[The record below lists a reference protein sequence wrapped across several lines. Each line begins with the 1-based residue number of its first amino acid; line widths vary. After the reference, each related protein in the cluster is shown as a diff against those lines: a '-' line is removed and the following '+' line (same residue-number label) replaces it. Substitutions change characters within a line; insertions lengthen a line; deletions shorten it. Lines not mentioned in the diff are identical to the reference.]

1 MTTHQF
7 TKDFIKELK
16 TLKFENAFNPYTET
30 CPHSDVK
37 NAPKIRC
44 QNLEIVLNAAVTN
57 GVDSIWIARD
67 LGYRG
72 GRRTGLALTDE
83 MHLSNQADL
92 FNIPKLS
99 RATTGPAFSERTAN
113 VIWQA
118 LQVIDRPIFLW
129 NIFPLH
135 PHEPDKPMSNRC
147 HTRSERNACKPILL
161 WLVETLVP
169 KTVISIGRDA
179 QASLDDFGIESVS
192 VRHPSYGGQT
202 DFMRGLSL
210 HYNFCLESKPIQ
222 MQIF

>member
-1 MTTHQF
+1 VTTHQF
-7 TKDFIKELK
+7 AKAFIKELK

-44 QNLEIVLNAAVTN
+44 QNLEIVLNAAVTQ

-83 MHLSNQADL
+83 IHLSNQANL
-92 FNIPKLS
+92 FNIPKLY
-99 RATTGPAFSERTAN
+99 RATSGPVISERTAN

-118 LQVIDRPIFLW
+118 LQLIDRPIFLW

-135 PHEPDKPMSNRC
+135 PHEPGKPMSNRC
-147 HTRSERNACKPILL
+147 HTRSERNACKHILL
-161 WLVETLVP
+161 WLVEALAP
-169 KTVISIGRDA
+169 RSVISIGRDA
-179 QASLDDFGIESVS
+179 QASLDDFCVESDS

-202 DFMRGLSL
+202 DFMKGLAF
-210 HYNFCLESKPIQ
+210 HYNFPLELKPHQ
-222 MQIF
+222 MQLF